1 MKKIIITVVLLLFF
15 KQKAI
20 MYKIMVLILIPLIMF
35 SCKKKESIDD
45 VIDDQLYEQNNMV
58 GYNPRINY
66 EQNNKEDYDFSDY
79 LIRNPPQIN
88 SVYPPYALNSD
99 GSYNPYGH
107 PLSYGILNTL
117 DKLLKENIL
126 YKENMNAQDYN
137 TAGMF
142 FYEKKL
148 WNEAELMFSRAIYID
163 SNYAIAYYNLACIY
177 SIQLTDYYSQLE
189 SEPFSRHNEILLE
202 DNTPAMIFA
211 HLDASIYGD
220 PDRGIKA
227 RQDSDFDNLRTFD
240 PILFDAIT
248 LPEEQWAVH
257 RYDGR
262 FIYLIRFEGDID
274 LYFVEPDYQGE
285 WDIENAIDSYDSKLW
300 TSFDGH
306 QELLRNLNFYSVE
319 DEYYGTINKE
329 KIGKRFIIEYV
340 YMARGSDYVGG
351 RSLYKYQKII
361 SVKEIP

>member
-1 MKKIIITVVLLLFF
+1 MGV
-15 KQKAI
+15 
-20 MYKIMVLILIPLIMF
+20 MYKILIFLLIPLIMF

-45 VIDDQLYEQNNMV
+45 QPNEMTARINPEQNNAD
-58 GYNPRINY
+58 
-66 EQNNKEDYDFSDY
+66 DYDFSDF
-79 LIRNPPQIN
+79 LIRNPPN
-88 SVYPPYALNSD
+88 SSVYPSYLLNSD

-107 PLSYGILNTL
+107 PLSYDILNTM
-117 DKLLKENIL
+117 DKLLRENNL
-126 YKENMNAQDYN
+126 YKENMTAQDYN
-137 TAGMF
+137 AAGMF

-202 DNTPAMIFA
+202 SNTPAMIFA
-211 HLDASIYGD
+211 HLDASIDID
-220 PDRGIKA
+220 PDRGSKA

-257 RYDGR
+257 RYDGK
-262 FIYLIRFEGDID
+262 FMDIFRFEGDIR

-285 WDIENAIDSYDSKLW
+285 WDIDSHEDYSARFFEQS

-306 QELLRNLNFYSVE
+306 QELFRNLNLYSTK
-319 DEYYGTINKE
+319 DENYGEINKE
-329 KIGKRFIIEYV
+329 KIGKRCIIEYV
-340 YMARGSDYVGG
+340 YMARGSEYVGG
-351 RSLYKYQKII
+351 RSLYKYQKIV
-361 SVKEIP
+361 SVKEVQ